1 MRHGKIVLFD
11 AASSAHRGFQS
22 DAAVNSV
29 NDGFARDKEVV
40 AQQKEWCTIDH
51 AELVL
56 AFRAVDGELNDGG
69 SAAH

>member
-1 MRHGKIVLFD
+1 M
-11 AASSAHRGFQS
+11 
-22 DAAVNSV
+22 NSV